1 MADCFDVMT
10 VARPYSRAMAPEA
23 ALAECRSLVGAQFTA
38 EAVAALEADAL
49 QQMTLV

>member
-10 VARPYSRAMAPEA
+10 VARPYSRAMSEEA

-38 EAVAALEADAL
+38 EAVDAL
-49 QQMTLV
+49 AETVQQITLV